1 MDVVK
6 NLNSRDLM
14 VMCIDSDPGMT
25 TFYLAN

>member
-14 VMCIDSDPGMT
+14 VMYIDSDPGMT